1 MAVID
6 RLQSWARNAN
16 DLPLRHLPPDEHVVI
31 NERQHQAVLIPKA
44 IRTGSG
50 LGMMISRPTL
60 GLVLIF
66 AAAVLA
72 DTIRAPVKHRRR
84 TILIIVAALALTLYL
99 IGAHGNLAARAIT
112 AALIIAWIT
121 GDVVTWFYDRLVVTN
136 RRLYR
141 VHGLLTTRRPSVA
154 LQSITFVDLEMGVA
168 GRWFGTLRFDTPA
181 QRDTPLERFTYVR
194 DAGDVH
200 IKILQLR
207 ANASAQSPPPF

>member
-6 RLQSWARNAN
+6 RVRSWVRNAN
-16 DLPLRHLPPDEHVVI
+16 DLPLRHLPPDERIVL

-84 TILIIVAALALTLYL
+84 TIVIIVAVLALALYL
-99 IGAHGNLAARAIT
+99 IGAHANLAVRALTAAAILVWIT
-112 AALIIAWIT
+112 A
-121 GDVVTWFYDRLVVTN
+121 DVLTWFYDRLVVTN

-154 LQSITFVDLEMGVA
+154 LQSITVVDLEMGPA
-168 GRWFGTLRFDTPA
+168 GKWFGTLRFDTPA

-194 DAGDVH
+194 DAGEVH

-207 ANASAQSPPPF
+207 ASASSQNPQMF